1 MELCQPSTTPTEGS
15 LMTAQCNSS
24 YLDFS
29 VVGPRQVC
37 ADFDGGDITS
47 DGGGLLLR
55 KTEELTGIIRQFA
68 ACFTDHRKP
77 ELTEHSVQDLIAQ
90 RVYAL
95 ALGYEDLN
103 DHDDLRHDP
112 LLATVVG
119 KLDPTGQSR
128 VHQRDS
134 GKALAGKSTLN
145 RLELTPVGA
154 DQDSRYQKIT
164 CSTRAVEDLFV
175 DLFLQAH
182 PVPPHRMVL
191 DLDATNDPIHGDQLG
206 RFFHGS

>member
-29 VVGPRQVC
+29 VVGPRHVC

-95 ALGYEDLN
+95 ALGYEDRASAHFLV
-103 DHDDLRHDP
+103 D
-112 LLATVVG
+112 G
-119 KLDPTGQSR
+119 KELTE
-128 VHQRDS
+128 S
-134 GKALAGKSTLN
+134 GRNPRKALISG
-145 RLELTPVGA
+145 V
-154 DQDSRYQKIT
+154 
-164 CSTRAVEDLFV
+164 STRRRSGRA
-175 DLFLQAH
+175 ANT
-182 PVPPHRMVL
+182 VL
-191 DLDATNDPIHGDQLG
+191 PEQSPN
-206 RFFHGS
+206 RR

>member
-77 ELTEHSVQDLIAQ
+77 ELTEHSVQGFF
-90 RVYAL
+90 RSKVRC
-95 ALGYEDLN
+95 LGF
-103 DHDDLRHDP
+103 
-112 LLATVVG
+112 
-119 KLDPTGQSR
+119 SW
-128 VHQRDS
+128 
-134 GKALAGKSTLN
+134 
-145 RLELTPVGA
+145 
-154 DQDSRYQKIT
+154 
-164 CSTRAVEDLFV
+164 
-175 DLFLQAH
+175 
-182 PVPPHRMVL
+182 
-191 DLDATNDPIHGDQLG
+191 
-206 RFFHGS
+206 